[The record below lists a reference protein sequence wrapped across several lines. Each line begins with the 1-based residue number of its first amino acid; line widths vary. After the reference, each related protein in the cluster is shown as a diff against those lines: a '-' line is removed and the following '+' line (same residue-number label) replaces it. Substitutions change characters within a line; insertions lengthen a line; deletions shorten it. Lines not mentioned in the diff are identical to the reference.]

1 MRLLSRLVS
10 LLILDSLF
18 GFVFIL
24 GPPLLLS
31 ILDRFQKLK
40 MPSIVLRHIYIS
52 QAYFF
57 GIARVVLP
65 LLLPLLLYIDHVFG
79 ISCKFVELLGPASE
93 EGMLYYDHD

>member
-18 GFVFIL
+18 RFVFIL

-40 MPSIVLRHIYIS
+40 MPSIVLRHLYIS
-52 QAYFF
+52 QVYLF
-57 GIARVVLP
+57 GIGRVVLP
-65 LLLPLLLYIDHVFG
+65 LAVAFSSLH
-79 ISCKFVELLGPASE
+79 
-93 EGMLYYDHD
+93 

>member
-10 LLILDSLF
+10 LLILYSLF
-18 GFVFIL
+18 RFVFIL

-52 QAYFF
+52 QVYFF

-65 LLLPLLLYIDHVFG
+65 LAVAFSSLH
-79 ISCKFVELLGPASE
+79 
-93 EGMLYYDHD
+93 